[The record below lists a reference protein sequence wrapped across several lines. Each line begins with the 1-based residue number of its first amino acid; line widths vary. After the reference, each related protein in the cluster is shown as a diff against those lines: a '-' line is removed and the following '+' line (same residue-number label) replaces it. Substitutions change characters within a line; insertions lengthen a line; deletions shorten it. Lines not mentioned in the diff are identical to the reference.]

1 MTDIGT
7 AGPPRRTGPAPA
19 VPGRQAWLAQVGGFP
34 LAPDLLY
41 QAETH
46 MWVLLTGAAR
56 ARIGM
61 DSLALE
67 TSGTLAELSLPSAGA
82 ELVAGRPFGQL
93 EAAKFVGPLVS
104 PVTGTVLAVNEA
116 VAADPGLA
124 EREPYGAG
132 WLIGAELSNPAE
144 ELSGL
149 VRGAGEVARWFAA
162 AVEDYRRAGVIAQ

>member
-1 MTDIGT
+1 MTDVGP
-7 AGPPRRTGPAPA
+7 AGPPRRTGPGSA
-19 VPGRQAWLAQVGGFP
+19 VPGGQAWLTEVGGFP
-34 LAPDLLY
+34 LALDLLY

-61 DSLALE
+61 DSLAIE
-67 TSGTLAELSLPSAGA
+67 TSGTLAELSLPPAGA
-82 ELVAGRPFGQL
+82 QLAAGRPFGQL

-104 PVTGTVLAVNEA
+104 PVSGTVLAVNDA

-124 EREPYGAG
+124 EREPYGGG
-132 WLIGAELSNPAE
+132 WLVEAELSGPAE
-144 ELSGL
+144 ELPGL
-149 VRGAGEVARWFAA
+149 VRGADDVTRWFAA

>member
-1 MTDIGT
+1 
-7 AGPPRRTGPAPA
+7 
-19 VPGRQAWLAQVGGFP
+19 VGGFP
-34 LAPDLLY
+34 LALDLLY

-61 DSLALE
+61 DSLAVE
-67 TSGTLAELSLPSAGA
+67 TSGTLAELSLPPAGTQLA
-82 ELVAGRPFGQL
+82 AGRPFGQL

-104 PVTGTVLAVNEA
+104 PVSGTVLAVNDA

-124 EREPYGAG
+124 EREPYGRG
-132 WLIGAELSNPAE
+132 WLVEAELSGPAE
-144 ELSGL
+144 ELPGL
-149 VRGAGEVARWFAA
+149 VRGADEVTRWFAA